1 MYAKMHK
8 YEHTFMYSNYG
19 SVARDDDMGYVLVF
33 FQKQFC
39 NYLKFKTK
47 IEIDEF

>member
-8 YEHTFMYSNYG
+8 YEHTFMYYG
-19 SVARDDDMGYVLVF
+19 SVAWDDDMGYVLVF

-47 IEIDEF
+47 IEIDEI